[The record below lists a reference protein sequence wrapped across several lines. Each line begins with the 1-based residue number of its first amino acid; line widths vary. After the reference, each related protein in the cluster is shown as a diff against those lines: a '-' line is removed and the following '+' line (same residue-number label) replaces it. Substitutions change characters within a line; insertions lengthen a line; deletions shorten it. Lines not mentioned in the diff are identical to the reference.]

1 MRGRVAVGPLRT
13 GQSAFTLIEL
23 LVVVSIIAL
32 LISILLPSLR
42 KARDQAKDVSCK
54 ANLRSMGQAFVQ
66 YADKYSGVW
75 PAPVDSL
82 ATQNRWP
89 RMFFDGKIID
99 QGLNAYDDDGASIRD
114 SGASVFLCPA
124 EKAPRAIRN
133 WNGTTHTVDRVE
145 IGGSYAYNEE
155 IQRPGPTDE
164 IQRGRISPPPPL
176 PGFIQ
181 KVDFCKRPS
190 AVIGLM
196 DNHNPITSVSDPGWR
211 YNRENFFNGYRQI
224 DGSPAPKTQANRRI
238 IGNRHGGRLNAMAM
252 DTHVASR
259 RPMDVRY
266 DEVSWFRWTDGQSLP
281 PGGR

>member
-1 MRGRVAVGPLRT
+1 MRNRSAVRPSGSGR
-13 GQSAFTLIEL
+13 SAFTLIEL

-54 ANLRSMGQAFVQ
+54 SNLRSMGQAFVQ
-66 YADKYSGVW
+66 YAELFGGVW

-89 RMFFDGKIID
+89 RVFFDGKIIH
-99 QGLNAYDDDGASIRD
+99 QGLNAYNDNGSIVRNG
-114 SGASVFLCPA
+114 GASVFLCPA

-133 WNGTTHTVDRVE
+133 WNNTTHTVDRVE

-155 IQRPGPTDE
+155 IQRPGPNDG
-164 IQRGRISPPPPL
+164 IQRGRKSPPE

-181 KVDFCKRPS
+181 KVDLCKRPS
-190 AVIGLM
+190 VVIGLM
-196 DNHNPITSVSDPGWR
+196 DNHAAINSVSDPGWR
-211 YNRENFFNGYRQI
+211 YNREDFFNGYRQP
-224 DGSPAPKTQANRRI
+224 DGSPAPASWANRRI

-259 RPMDVRY
+259 RPQDVRY
-266 DEVSWFRWTDGQSLP
+266 DEVSWFRWTNWNASP
-281 PGGR
+281 PGGI

>member
-1 MRGRVAVGPLRT
+1 MRGRVTAGPLRARRC
-13 GQSAFTLIEL
+13 AFTLIEL

-66 YADKYSGVW
+66 YAERYNGVW
-75 PAPVDSL
+75 PAPIDSL
-82 ATQNRWP
+82 ATENRWP

-99 QGLNAYDDDGASIRD
+99 QGLNTYTDDGAVIRNG
-114 SGASVFLCPA
+114 GASVFLCPA

-133 WNGTTHTVDRVE
+133 WNSTTHTVDRVE
-145 IGGSYAYNEE
+145 VGGSYAYNEE
-155 IQRPGPTDE
+155 IQRPGPTDA
-164 IQRGRISPPPPL
+164 IQRGRKSPPE

-190 AVIGLM
+190 AVIALM
-196 DNHNPITSVSDPGWR
+196 DNHTPIKDVWAPGWR
-211 YNRENFFNGYRQI
+211 YNRENFFDGYRKM
-224 DGSPAPKTQANRRI
+224 DGTPAPASWAERRI
-238 IGNRHGGRLNAMAM
+238 IGNRHAGRLNAMAM
-252 DTHVASR
+252 DTHVVSR

-266 DEVSWFRWTDGQSLP
+266 DEVSWTRWTDMQSLP
-281 PGGR
+281 PGGL